1 MDPSRGN
8 LASKNWHSNNKE
20 LWVGTREVL
29 LHLFETILLVQARDT
44 GNFDQVVEMKMGVS
58 ERI

>member
-1 MDPSRGN
+1 M
-8 LASKNWHSNNKE
+8 ASKNWHSNNKE

-29 LHLFETILLVQARDT
+29 LHLFETILLVQARDK
-44 GNFDQVVEMKMGVS
+44 GNLDQVVEMKMGVS